1 MERGVSIPGLLSI
14 QFLPR
19 SPRSLFSAP
28 EDHQVGKVPF
38 CSSKWSR
45 VHRGGAGHKERE
57 RSRALLVKTASV
69 PPPLLAA
76 QGWEP
81 VSQREAPEPCPSLQ
95 SHQEGPALISPL
107 PKIQAST
114 ACCKSFQRPVS
125 FYLSN
130 SCTALAPDQALT
142 NGNSS
147 NPQNNPHTVGPLLVL
162 VSRKK
167 KQKKSSL
174 RARIGCLGNSAS

>member
-38 CSSKWSR
+38 CYLPNGVGYTEEGPVTRREKRAGLFWSR
-45 VHRGGAGHKERE
+45 EQVW
-57 RSRALLVKTASV
+57 

-81 VSQREAPEPCPSLQ
+81 VPQWGAPEPFPSLQ

-107 PKIQAST
+107 PKTQASI

-130 SCTALAPDQALT
+130 SCTAPALDQAF
-142 NGNSS
+142 
-147 NPQNNPHTVGPLLVL
+147 
-162 VSRKK
+162 KK
-167 KQKKSSL
+167 AIHLILRTIPIRWVHFLSL
-174 RARIGCLGNSAS
+174 FHGKRNRRRAV